1 MFTHPTTADHR
12 QRRIAILLPHPT
24 ETDWKAGRLLS
35 GATGWWLERW
45 LGLTG
50 IRLSDCLITCVC
62 PVEPPGDNLAAV
74 GWDSPTIQHHLDQ
87 VEANIRHW
95 KPTLL
100 LAVGDAPFHLAK
112 NGRLEIPPIA
122 KGSYRYPD
130 SIWNWRGSILQG
142 WLGLKVVGTLHPQSA
157 FIGWENS
164 ALIRA
169 DIARAVSESETAY
182 VPLPDPEMWIPNSFD
197 AAFSR
202 LNYYTKLEDGASL
215 SIDIEG
221 GVSGVTAI
229 AFSTDNLGAKPENR
243 VPALV
248 IGFCDLDG
256 NPLFSMDE
264 ETVLWEIIAEI
275 LERVTTRKILQ
286 NAAYDAF
293 VLAWSYGIHVANI
306 ADDLMF
312 RMWEWR
318 CELPK
323 DLGTIVS
330 LFTRYPYYK
339 SERLA
344 PTLDRFLRYNGLDAY
359 LTRICAAGIPLDAA
373 QEADYRFRVR
383 MIVPFLYMSLHGWG
397 YDKEGARAAAR
408 EVEAKAFALQS
419 EINSLAGLEVPTT
432 PEGWFTLA
440 REILAL
446 AKPRR
451 RWKENVY
458 QPMRSNGKKWVRDGK
473 RLRESEL
480 PADLL
485 KVVDLPVGADRCAQ
499 FVREE
504 EFSEPAAITTPAQIL
519 EYCKDSQAELAKT
532 VVKLLERGE
541 DGALDTAKL
550 TDLLGLSINVDST
563 AAGGDC
569 QRLLYDIWKLPPQFK
584 TEKGRPTDKLTTDDD
599 AILSIYA
606 ATKDL
611 RVIKVLKL
619 RRYLTEL
626 VSLRTKVDP
635 DGRIRCGYSVVGP
648 KTGRTA
654 CYESP
659 TGSGYNLQ
667 TTTKRHRKL
676 FGPTEPDCDIHQY
689 DLAGADAWT
698 VAAWAAKF
706 GDDSMLEDLRA
717 GIKPHAMIVL
727 MQQEGNSVNLLP
739 REELKP
745 LVKKVDKDGWRYA
758 AGKKVVHMSNYLGQK
773 KTMAS
778 GVLKDSCKEIPDDL
792 EKFSPIVVPVADCA
806 VLQRWFFQRYWGVG
820 EWHDYFSRLLQGPG
834 EFVSSACGHRR
845 MFLGKRLKSAGGVDR
860 KTHGDALAHE
870 PQLNTTLATLLA
882 IFRSWTDGE
891 NRVNLSNG
899 TVGFKAAPIHSVHD
913 SAVFQAH
920 QNYRAWVQARA
931 KEWFNNP
938 LTIAGRQIVIPA
950 DGEFGPSWGM
960 K

>member
-1 MFTHPTTADHR
+1 MFTHPTTTDHR

-169 DIARAVSESETAY
+169 DIARAVSESEFAWAPAPEPDMETAGSY
-182 VPLPDPEMWIPNSFD
+182 DRALMLLEWYTR
-197 AAFSR
+197 AASG
-202 LNYYTKLEDGASL
+202 TAI

-229 AFSTDNLGAKPENR
+229 ALSAEKLPTI
-243 VPALV
+243 V

-256 NPLFSMDE
+256 DPMMSLDE
-264 ETVLWEIIAEI
+264 ETDIWRVLSLI
-275 LERVTTRKILQ
+275 LENHRTPKILQ

-339 SERLA
+339 SERMA

-397 YDKEGARAAAR
+397 YDKEGARAAAK
-408 EVEAKAFALQS
+408 EVEAKAFALQT
-419 EINSLAGLEVPTT
+419 EINSLAGLEVPQT
-432 PEGWFTLA
+432 PEGWFQLA
-440 REILAL
+440 REILCL

-451 RWKENVY
+451 RWKENLY
-458 QPMRSNGKKWVRDGK
+458 QPLRWNGKKWIRSGK
-473 RLRESEL
+473 QTPQSQLANGEYQVSAM
-480 PADLL
+480 PDAGPPNFISDH
-485 KVVDLPVGADRCAQ
+485 CAL

-504 EFSEPAAITTPAQIL
+504 EFSEPVTITTPAQIL
-519 EYCKDSQAELAKT
+519 EYCKESQAELAKA
-532 VVKLLERGE
+532 VVRLLDRGE
-541 DGALDTAKL
+541 DGTPDTAKL

-563 AAGGDC
+563 SAGGDC

-584 TEKGRPTDKLTTDDD
+584 VESGRPTTKLTTDDD
-599 AILSIYA
+599 AILSIYS

-635 DGRIRCGYSVVGP
+635 DSRIRCGYSVVGP

-667 TTTKRHRKL
+667 TTTKRHRKR

-698 VAAWAAKF
+698 VAAWSAKF
-706 GDDSMLEDLRA
+706 GDDSMLEDLKA

-727 MQQEGNSVNLLP
+727 MQQEGNKVNLLP

-745 LVKKVDKDGWRYA
+745 LVKTVDKDSWRYA

-806 VLQRWFFQRYWGVG
+806 VLQKWFFQRYWGVG

-882 IFRSWTDGE
+882 IFRCWTDRE

-899 TVGFKAAPIHSVHD
+899 TVGFKASPIHSVHD

-920 QNYRAWVQARA
+920 QNYRSWVQARA

-938 LTIAGRQIVIPA
+938 LTIAGQQITIPA